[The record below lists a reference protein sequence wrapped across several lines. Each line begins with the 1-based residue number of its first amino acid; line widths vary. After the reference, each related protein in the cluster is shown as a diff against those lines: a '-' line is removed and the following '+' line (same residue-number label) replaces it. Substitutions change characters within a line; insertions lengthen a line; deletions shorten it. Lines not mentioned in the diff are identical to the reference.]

1 MMNKKNNK
9 IRFDVMLN
17 DMFVCTLNMPTLM
30 DDDVIDGVPVFKME
44 TIARSI
50 EKHRPSLR
58 NKPFRIAF

>member
-30 DDDVIDGVPVFKME
+30 ADDVIDGMPVFKME
-44 TIARSI
+44 TISRFI
-50 EKHRPSLR
+50 
-58 NKPFRIAF
+58 